1 MITDGND
8 TVIEEGNAI
17 DLDGLKWE
25 YTVQQVNANLAGSK
39 VQVTVEDLPGNQDD
53 DEEDVV

>member
-1 MITDGND
+1 MIPL
-8 TVIEEGNAI
+8 IEEGNAI

-39 VQVTVEDLPGNQDD
+39 VLVVVEDLPGNQDD
-53 DEEDVV
+53 DEEVLA